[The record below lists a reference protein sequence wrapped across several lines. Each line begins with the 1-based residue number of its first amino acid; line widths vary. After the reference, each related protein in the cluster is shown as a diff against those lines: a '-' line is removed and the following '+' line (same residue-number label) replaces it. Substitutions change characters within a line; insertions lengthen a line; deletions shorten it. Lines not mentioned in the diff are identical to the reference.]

1 MRSDGRRRTRVIV
14 GLAVPLGLIVGG
26 ALQDIARIVLPYSA
40 TKVFFTSGLTWTS
53 GPMRHLNFII
63 GSLGLGP
70 FAIDISL
77 IGVVGAVAT
86 VRILLALFE

>member
-1 MRSDGRRRTRVIV
+1 MRSDGKRRTRTVLGVAI
-14 GLAVPLGLIVGG
+14 PLGLIVGG
-26 ALQDIARIVLPYSA
+26 ALQNIARIVLPYSA

-53 GPMRHLNFII
+53 GPVKHLNFII
-63 GSLGLGP
+63 GSIGLGP

-86 VRILLALFE
+86 VRVLLTLFE